1 MPLLPAEQIAGFVPA
16 LNNRAGL
23 AFIELLRKALGVRE
37 LEKYNDKI
45 IDDNKGA
52 DFAGALLREMD
63 VDFMISGAQRLRN
76 LPEGPFITVSNH
88 PYGAIDGIMLID
100 IFGHQR
106 PEFKVMVNEFL
117 AVVEGLTPSMIQVNP
132 KNDSNNK
139 VTSLNLNG
147 VREVIS
153 RINEGH
159 PIGFFPSGAV
169 SDLHLRDRKIYDRQW
184 QEPVIRLIKKARVP
198 VVPVRFFGRNSLF
211 FYLLGL
217 IDWRVRVL
225 RLPRELAN
233 QKGKGN
239 GIVVGIGE
247 TIPVDKQKEFTD
259 INEYGQMLRDSVY
272 GMEQD
277 RELVRYSEF
286 LKGTVRQ

>member
-1 MPLLPAEQIAGFVPA
+1 
-16 LNNRAGL
+16 
-23 AFIELLRKALGVRE
+23 
-37 LEKYNDKI
+37 
-45 IDDNKGA
+45 
-52 DFAGALLREMD
+52 
-63 VDFMISGAQRLRN
+63 
-76 LPEGPFITVSNH
+76 
-88 PYGAIDGIMLID
+88 
-100 IFGHQR
+100 
-106 PEFKVMVNEFL
+106 
-117 AVVEGLTPSMIQVNP
+117 MIQVNP

-184 QEPVIRLIKKARVP
+184 QESVIRLIKKARVP
-198 VVPVRFFGRNSLF
+198 VVPVRFFGRNSMF

-239 GIVVGIGE
+239 DIVVGIGE